1 MSESILTTKGQ
12 ITIPKEVRER
22 LHLEPGDKLYFD
34 VREDGVVML
43 VAHNEPL
50 ESLFGLLHP
59 RRKGVAI
66 SDMDP
71 GSADDGA

>member
-1 MSESILTTKGQ
+1 MSESILTSKGQ

-34 VREDGVVML
+34 VTDQGVVML

-50 ESLFGLLHP
+50 GRLYGMLQP
-59 RRKGVAI
+59 KRRGVTVA
-66 SDMDP
+66 DMDP
-71 GSADDGA
+71 GSGDW

>member
-1 MSESILTTKGQ
+1 MSESILTSKGQ

-34 VREDGVVML
+34 VTDQGVVML

-50 ESLFGLLHP
+50 DRLYGMLHP
-59 RRKGVAI
+59 KRRGI
-66 SDMDP
+66 GITDMDP
-71 GSADDGA
+71 GSGDW